1 MNKGK
6 SEALQ
11 NKRKKFKFTTKFTI
25 YRLPPRPRK
34 VLIKIL
40 KSLLL
45 MAELLSLSLCL
56 CSMSAR
62 PLMTEMVP
70 FYI

>member
-25 YRLPPRPRK
+25 YRLPPALGK
-34 VLIKIL
+34 
-40 KSLLL
+40 
-45 MAELLSLSLCL
+45 
-56 CSMSAR
+56 
-62 PLMTEMVP
+62 
-70 FYI
+70 F

>member
-11 NKRKKFKFTTKFTI
+11 NKRKKVQI
-25 YRLPPRPRK
+25 YHQIYHLSPRPRK

>member
-11 NKRKKFKFTTKFTI
+11 NKWKEVQI
-25 YRLPPRPRK
+25 YHQIYHLSPPPRPRK

-40 KSLLL
+40 KSRLL

-62 PLMTEMVP
+62 PLMTETVL